1 MLLIQNITIA
11 DPKSM
16 TESLGDILLDQGKI
30 ALDGVPGEVFTQVE
44 KIKALGLDVP
54 PMAELAMELRKDGL
68 DLPAGILT
76 VNDMVKELKQKLCR

>member
-30 ALDGVPGEVFTQVE
+30 TTEEFDAAHSQFT
-44 KIKALGLDVP
+44 
-54 PMAELAMELRKDGL
+54 
-68 DLPAGILT
+68 GIYRHVLT
-76 VNDMVKELKQKLCR
+76 FTKRDWDAKKGQNSAAHNRGI